1 MLITRELRPI
11 RAFFHLIKIIFF
23 SFHPILN
30 NVSQNIKVQG
40 EVYHFVNELKHYRHS
55 LKTKKSL
62 PSSPYSGIKGKD
74 FCRY

>member
-30 NVSQNIKVQG
+30 NVSQNIKVHG
-40 EVYHFVNELKHYRHS
+40 EVYHFVNELKHYINH
-55 LKTKKSL
+55 LKHKKSL
-62 PSSPYSGIKGKD
+62 PSSPYSGIKDKD
-74 FCRY
+74 FCHD